1 MTTVLDDLNRV
12 EERLTAR
19 IRELE
24 AQMDELDELR
34 RLADRL
40 GLDVPSRRPA
50 LPARPAR
57 SRGHATGGRSGGA
70 GGSKRTARPTRRDRV
85 LELVRERPGITVPE
99 LVEEMKVNR
108 TSLYPVVRQLVSDGL
123 VEKSGAHLRRIV

>member
-1 MTTVLDDLNRV
+1 MTAVLDDLNRV
-12 EERLTAR
+12 EERLAAR

-50 LPARPAR
+50 RPAR
-57 SRGHATGGRSGGA
+57 SRGHATGGRST
-70 GGSKRTARPTRRDRV
+70 GSKRTGRPTRRDRV

-123 VEKSGAHLRRIV
+123 IEKSGAQLRATH

>member
-1 MTTVLDDLNRV
+1 MTAVLDDLNRV
-12 EERLTAR
+12 EERLAAR

-40 GLDVPSRRPA
+40 GLDVPSPR
-50 LPARPAR
+50 PARPAR
-57 SRGHATGGRSGGA
+57 SRDHATGGRST
-70 GGSKRTARPTRRDRV
+70 GSKRTGRPTRRDRV

-123 VEKSGAHLRRIV
+123 IEKSGAQLRATH

>member
-1 MTTVLDDLNRV
+1 MTTVLDDLNQV
-12 EERLTAR
+12 EARLTAR

-50 LPARPAR
+50 RPAR
-57 SRGHATGGRSGGA
+57 SRGHATSGRSGGA

-123 VEKSGAHLRRIV
+123 IEKSGAHLRRIG